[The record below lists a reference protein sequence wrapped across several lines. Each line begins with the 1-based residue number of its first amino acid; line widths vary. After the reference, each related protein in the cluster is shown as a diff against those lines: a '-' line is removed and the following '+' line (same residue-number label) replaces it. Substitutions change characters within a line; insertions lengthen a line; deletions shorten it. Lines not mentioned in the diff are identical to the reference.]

1 MNKQNNKNW
10 APLRAI
16 TRKPVLVLALLL
28 LCVAVIS
35 AAVQADEVD
44 NEDKRPD
51 LTGPVV
57 VSETRGPEGT
67 NVVVTIPVAQDA
79 FLSSANPSTA
89 YGLWTTLRLGYD
101 QTTFHALR
109 FLLQW
114 NMSSIPPNAII
125 NNATASIYQT
135 SVIPSGDVL
144 AVQGQYVTAPWN
156 ESSVTWN
163 NANYLGGDI
172 TQVGDVNANL
182 GWKSVNV
189 TDIVRT
195 WYSGARPN
203 YGTIL
208 TADERDWQN
217 RNRTFYSRQQPG
229 YQPYVTVDYT
239 VACDNVPPVATVNPL
254 SSFKP
259 ASFNVS
265 WGGTDYAPS
274 GCTPSGI
281 SYYDVQ
287 YRANGGSW
295 VSWINQTTAGSA
307 NFEGGQNGVFY
318 EFRARAVDHAG
329 NVQAWTATQAT
340 TTVDTQPPTAT
351 VNPLPEFTL
360 SNNFVVTWGGSDNLS
375 GIKWYDVQYKVG
387 DGPWLLGLS
396 EYTST
401 SFQVTGAQ
409 EGVTYY
415 FRTRATDNVHNVA
428 PWPSGAQAFTTVVT
442 EPVSEIL
449 PFTPAILKPT
459 APITDRFIVRWQG
472 FTAPGSS
479 ITSYQIFYQY
489 NGGGWSPMGTYT
501 GAELSATF
509 IYPNGD
515 GRYGFEAVATNSLG
529 QTETRNFVAEEVM
542 IVDLADAIVPE
553 AILPLLANNTSI
565 D

>member
-195 WYSGARPN
+195 W
-203 YGTIL
+203 
-208 TADERDWQN
+208 
-217 RNRTFYSRQQPG
+217 
-229 YQPYVTVDYT
+229 
-239 VACDNVPPVATVNPL
+239 
-254 SSFKP
+254 
-259 ASFNVS
+259 
-265 WGGTDYAPS
+265 
-274 GCTPSGI
+274 
-281 SYYDVQ
+281 
-287 YRANGGSW
+287 
-295 VSWINQTTAGSA
+295 
-307 NFEGGQNGVFY
+307 
-318 EFRARAVDHAG
+318 
-329 NVQAWTATQAT
+329 
-340 TTVDTQPPTAT
+340 
-351 VNPLPEFTL
+351 
-360 SNNFVVTWGGSDNLS
+360 
-375 GIKWYDVQYKVG
+375 
-387 DGPWLLGLS
+387 
-396 EYTST
+396 
-401 SFQVTGAQ
+401 
-409 EGVTYY
+409 
-415 FRTRATDNVHNVA
+415 
-428 PWPSGAQAFTTVVT
+428 
-442 EPVSEIL
+442 
-449 PFTPAILKPT
+449 
-459 APITDRFIVRWQG
+459 
-472 FTAPGSS
+472 
-479 ITSYQIFYQY
+479 
-489 NGGGWSPMGTYT
+489 
-501 GAELSATF
+501 
-509 IYPNGD
+509 
-515 GRYGFEAVATNSLG
+515 
-529 QTETRNFVAEEVM
+529 
-542 IVDLADAIVPE
+542 
-553 AILPLLANNTSI
+553 
-565 D
+565 